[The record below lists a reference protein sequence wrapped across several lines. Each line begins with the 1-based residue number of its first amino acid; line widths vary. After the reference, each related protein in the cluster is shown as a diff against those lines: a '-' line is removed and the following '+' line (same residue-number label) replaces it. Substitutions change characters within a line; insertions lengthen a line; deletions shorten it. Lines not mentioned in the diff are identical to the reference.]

1 MNLFKRSLLLSLRS
15 LAFPALFVSPF
26 LRLYIY
32 IYLYLLFR
40 NLIRRFPE
48 TGTRHSS
55 HRYILKFL
63 VDLVD
68 GGKSVEFEARSRRGI
83 LFENV
88 REREKEEE
96 ENFARS
102 SRTIRWLG
110 VNGEIKI
117 AESAQVGP
125 MVEPGPNG
133 RGGET

>member
-1 MNLFKRSLLLSLRS
+1 MNLFKRSLLLS

-26 LRLYIY
+26 LRLYIC

-88 REREKEEE
+88 REREEKEEE

-125 MVEPGPNG
+125 MVEPNG